1 MPSMRLAAVLVAGL
15 LAFTPQ
21 QAPDPFIS
29 IGVWYGGPGVVPPDV
44 PRRPWEQADAWM
56 RDLTAIRAAGFN
68 SVTTWTS
75 WGHAEPIQGRYRFD
89 ALEQMLR
96 LAGDVG
102 LRAIVE
108 VFPEPVPEWHAGA
121 PCAPGS
127 TLPAMLVAAGA
138 RARPHAGFGE
148 MVMPIRPGE
157 DECRPPRALT
167 PKPAGRAPME
177 PFQLAATLDVMRSGA
192 DPRGGWRVSRLQA
205 AQDVAGG
212 ERGPDVTD
220 ADVRLWA
227 WAALARG
234 ARGIA
239 FDSWPRM
246 VDESG
251 APTRTA
257 QAASAFAANMARNAG
272 LFASVSPRP
281 ARAAVLHI
289 RGPVSPAL
297 HRAAFV
303 RNIHVD
309 PVQPGELLSGA
320 ASRYAVLLVDGDQ
333 PPVVQ
338 QALKVFELAG
348 GKVLTNPADLDAVTP
363 DIRIDGA
370 PGLVEAR
377 FLESPDAWLLV
388 AINHADMPQKVTMA
402 FGAEIP
408 EAIWVD
414 MDTGNSVSFV
424 QSKDG
429 PTLTHTFPARDVLVL
444 VRSKRLR

>member
-1 MPSMRLAAVLVAGL
+1 MARLIPIACFIAVVGL
-15 LAFTPQ
+15 SPAQ
-21 QAPDPFIS
+21 QSADPYVP
-29 IGVWYGGPGVVPPDV
+29 IGVWYGGPGIEAPEV
-44 PRRPWEQADAWM
+44 PRRPWEEAEAWM
-56 RDLTAIRAAGFN
+56 ADLVAIRAAGFT
-68 SVTTWTS
+68 SITTWTS

-96 LAGDVG
+96 LAGDAG

-108 VFPEPVPEWHAGA
+108 VFPEPAPEWYTGA
-121 PCAPGS
+121 PCAAGS
-127 TLPAMLVAAGA
+127 TLPAMLVAAET
-138 RARPHAGFGE
+138 RARPHASFSA
-148 MVMPIRPGE
+148 MVMPMVPGE
-157 DECRPPRALT
+157 EECRPPRALT
-167 PKPAGRAPME
+167 PKPAGRAPMTPAE
-177 PFQLAATLDVMRSGA
+177 LAATLDLMRVGA
-192 DPRGGWRVSRLQA
+192 DPRDGWRVSRLQG
-205 AQDVAGG
+205 AQDTLG
-212 ERGPDVTD
+212 EQRGPEVTD
-220 ADVRLWA
+220 ADLRLWT

-234 ARGIA
+234 ARAVA
-239 FDSWPRM
+239 FDSWHRM
-246 VDESG
+246 TDEKG
-251 APTRTA
+251 APTR
-257 QAASAFAANMARNAG
+257 AALAAGALSASLARNAG
-272 LFASVSPRP
+272 LFASVAPRP
-281 ARAAVLHI
+281 ARVAILHTA
-289 RGPVSPAL
+289 GPIPQAL
-297 HRAAFV
+297 HRAAFD
-303 RNIHVD
+303 RNIAAD

-320 ASRYAVLLVDGDQ
+320 ASRYAVLLADAEQ

-348 GKVLTNPADLDAVTP
+348 GKVLTDPADLDAVTP

-388 AINHADMPQKVTMA
+388 AINHADRPQKVTMA

-408 EAIWVD
+408 EAIWGD